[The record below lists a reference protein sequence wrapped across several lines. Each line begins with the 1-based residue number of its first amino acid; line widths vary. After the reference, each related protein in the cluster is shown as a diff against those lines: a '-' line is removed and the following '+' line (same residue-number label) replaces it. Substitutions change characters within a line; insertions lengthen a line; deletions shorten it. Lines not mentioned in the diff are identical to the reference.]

1 MCHIRT
7 NAPQHLAQ
15 PTRMCS
21 LFVGETVLLT
31 WELVRIVLLSANVA
45 LRFAFGHQVYF
56 TCTAK
61 QPRPFE
67 APIVSKFQDR
77 RLSLTRPCRNRRG
90 RK

>member
-1 MCHIRT
+1 MGLDRTVTALGHNRT

-45 LRFAFGHQVYF
+45 ARFCVWTSGIFHLYGETAAAF
-56 TCTAK
+56 
-61 QPRPFE
+61 
-67 APIVSKFQDR
+67 
-77 RLSLTRPCRNRRG
+77 RG
-90 RK
+90 AHC